1 MDLTDLRAFEA
12 DTAAVVPGF
21 KLDWKNTSSFH
32 KLLGLIMKPFNP
44 GYMTS
49 YTTTFYPKV
58 WFPTQESY
66 EKDPGRSLITLAHER
81 VHLLDTK
88 ASPLWFRLSYALPQ
102 ALLIPFLITGTV
114 LAFFFGWWSLI
125 AFGLGLACL
134 APWPSSGRVR
144 LEQRGYAMSMAVLF
158 WLTGDIP
165 FERKDSI
172 RKQFLSMAY
181 YKMAWSPGAIDKWL
195 EATDRSI
202 RNGTLAA
209 GDEVYGSVLRFLQ
222 SRGKAKL

>member
-12 DTAAVVPGF
+12 DTAVVVPGF
-21 KLDWKNTSSFH
+21 KLDWKDKSSFQ
-32 KLLGLIMKPFNP
+32 KLLGAIMKPFNP

-58 WFPTQESY
+58 WFPTQAGYES
-66 EKDPGRSLITLAHER
+66 DPTRSLTTLAHER
-81 VHLLDTK
+81 VHLLDTM
-88 ASPLWFRLSYALPQ
+88 ASPLGFRLRYIYPQ
-102 ALLIPFLITGTV
+102 VLAVPLLLSGAV
-114 LAFFFGWWSLI
+114 LAFFFGLWSLL
-125 AFGLGLACL
+125 AFGLGLAFL
-134 APWPSSGRVR
+134 APWPAPGRVH
-144 LEQRGYAMSMAVLF
+144 LEQRGYAMSMAVVF

-165 FERKDSI
+165 LARKDSI

-181 YKMAWSPGAIDKWL
+181 YKMSWDSKGIDVWL
-195 EATDRSI
+195 EQTERSI

-209 GDEVYGSVLRFLQ
+209 NDAVYGDVLKFLQ